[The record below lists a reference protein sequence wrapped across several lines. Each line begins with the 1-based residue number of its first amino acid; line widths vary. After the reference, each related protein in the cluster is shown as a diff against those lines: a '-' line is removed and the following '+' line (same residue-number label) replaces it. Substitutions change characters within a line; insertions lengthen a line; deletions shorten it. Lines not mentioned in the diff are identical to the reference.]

1 MTYQVVNVVCFCAPY
16 AYHVAGNGK
25 LAEGETP
32 VAHHDRVALVGEH
45 AVQQRGED
53 LLLHLNVDAVAH
65 LALHDVVQ
73 ARRAGNLNDLR
84 GTEWVT

>member
-1 MTYQVVNVVCFCAPY
+1 MINVVCFCAPY

-53 LLLHLNVDAVAH
+53 LLLHLNVDAVAQ

-73 ARRAGNLNDLR
+73 ARRARYLNDLR
-84 GTEWVT
+84 ARDRVYEL